1 MKRARDEAEFNEHVQ
16 RVVVFSLYTADDL
29 PTYGEQVLALS
40 TCDNSR
46 GDSYRCVVL
55 AKEV

>member
-40 TCDNSR
+40 TCDIIVEEIHIDAWS
-46 GDSYRCVVL
+46 
-55 AKEV
+55 